1 MGRRISISDAKRKYQ
16 KDQRMRRLQK
26 EGISLPKS
34 LRGSKANYNKN
45 KQNNIIDRM
54 KDRITRN
61 RGRMPEHL
69 IEEANEE
76 VF

>member
-1 MGRRISISDAKRKYQ
+1 MSRRISRVDAERKYQ
-16 KDQRMRRLQK
+16 RDQRMRRLQK
-26 EGISLPKS
+26 EGKTLPKS

-69 IEEANEE
+69 IEEDDNEH
-76 VF
+76 